1 MDYLKIGKASEL
13 TGKDRGIYRCLEKLP
28 AFLSLGTLAILII
41 GSFIVP
47 VWVAYFIIA
56 FDVYWLLLV
65 VFLAI
70 YLLVGYKK
78 LRINHNI
85 DWRQKCFDLTKDSE
99 DKVFDYKK
107 FDSNYNLS
115 SQGLKWTDIY
125 QLILLPTYNE
135 SLEILHSAFLGLTS
149 SMYPTDKMIV
159 VLAIEG
165 RAGQE
170 ALDRAAVIEKEFS
183 DRFFRFLITVHP
195 DGIEGEL
202 KGKGANQAWAAKEF
216 KAKIVDK
223 ENIPY
228 EKILV
233 SVFDI
238 DTIAAPGYFHRLAYA
253 FLTVTNPYRASY
265 QPVPLYHNNVFSAP
279 FFARVASSS
288 NTFWQIMQQ
297 IRPEKLATY
306 SSHSMTFLALS
317 EIGFWSTTMVSEDS
331 RVFFHCLFYYNGDYR
346 VEPLHFPVYMDT
358 TMDKS
363 AWQTAKSLYKQ
374 QRRWAWGAENVPYL
388 IFNTKKRWSDI
399 SNKYSLLRIIG
410 VQIYGFHS
418 WATNAL
424 IIAVIGWMPIL
435 FGGSKFSN
443 TVLSGNL
450 PEVTSLLMNL
460 SLVGLFVSAAVS
472 SVLLPKFPKEYNIG
486 RRALFVLEWIFVP
499 VSVIIFGSIPCLDAQ
514 IHLMRGKYLGF
525 WVTPKAR

>member
-1 MDYLKIGKASEL
+1 MDYLKIGKATEL
-13 TGKDRGIYRCLEKLP
+13 SGKNRKIYRWLEGLP
-28 AFLSLGTLAILII
+28 AFLSLGTLLTLII

-70 YLLVGYKK
+70 YLVVGYKK
-78 LRINHNI
+78 LKINRNI
-85 DWRQKCFDLTKDSE
+85 DWQEKCIELEKLNS
-99 DKVFDYKK
+99 DKSFDYNN
-107 FDSNYNLS
+107 FNSELSLS
-115 SQGLKWTDIY
+115 SQGMKWTDIY

-135 SLEILHSAFLGLTS
+135 GLEILRSAFLGLVDS
-149 SMYPTDKMIV
+149 KYPLDKMIV

-165 RAGQE
+165 RAGQD
-170 ALDRAAVIEKEFS
+170 AVDRAAEIEKEFGAK
-183 DRFFRFLITVHP
+183 FFRFLISVHP

-238 DTIAAPGYFHRLAYA
+238 DTIAAPGYFHRLAYT
-253 FLTVTNPYRASY
+253 FLTVANPYRASY
-265 QPVPLYHNNVFSAP
+265 QPVPLYHNNVFAAP

-346 VEPLHFPVYMDT
+346 VEPLYFPVFMDT
-358 TMDKS
+358 TMDS
-363 AWQTAKSLYKQ
+363 NAWQTVKSLYKQ
-374 QRRWAWGAENVPYL
+374 QRRWAWGSENVPYL
-388 IFNTKKRWSDI
+388 IFNARDRWSKI
-399 SNKYSLLRIIG
+399 ENKYSLLRIIL

-424 IIAVIGWMPIL
+424 IIAVIGWMPVL
-435 FGGSKFSN
+435 FGGDRFTS

-460 SLVGLFVSAAVS
+460 SLIGLFVSAIVS
-472 SVLLPKFPKEYNIG
+472 SILLPKIPKEYSIW
-486 RRALFVLEWIFVP
+486 RRVLFVLEWLFVP
-499 VSVIIFGSIPCLDAQ
+499 VSVIVFGSIPCIDAQ